1 MNKSELENLV
11 REQAEEIDALRL
23 EVLQLT
29 AQETARHLQVV
40 DLEDKITDN
49 TLLVYQA
56 RWLLGRAQC
65 KLAGNASNHWLA
77 SVNDFMSRSQ
87 L

>member
-1 MNKSELENLV
+1 VNEN
-11 REQAEEIDALRL
+11 EEITALRA
-23 EVLQLT
+23 EVLALKN
-29 AQETARHLQVV
+29 E
-40 DLEDKITDN
+40 ITDR

-65 KLAGNASNHWLA
+65 KLAGNASTHWLA